1 MTLKQ
6 LEEKIPYMKSVVY
19 AQNKAIIVY
28 EDESCHHIIMPE
40 RVCNMLELKLLED
53 IKLRTK
59 IRFNPEPKERK
70 RPAKPPRIS
79 KPFDRGLVIEMY
91 NNNREYR
98 EMSKAT
104 GLALGTI
111 SGVIREMIWNGEI
124 KKRLKL
130 QKFDQYI
137 LDNLETKTQVEI
149 AQDLGLKV
157 RYIYDRKVK
166 LKKMGV
172 LK

>member
-6 LEEKIPYMKSVVY
+6 LEEKIPYMLSITY
-19 AQNKAIIVY
+19 AQGKAIVVY
-28 EDESCHHIIMPE
+28 EDESCHHIKMQE

-53 IKLRTK
+53 MKLRTK
-59 IRFNPEPKERK
+59 IRFNSEPRDRK
-70 RPAKPPRIS
+70 RPVKPPRIS

-91 NNNREYR
+91 NNNRKYR
-98 EMSKAT
+98 KMAKAT

-124 KKRLKL
+124 EKRVKL
-130 QKFDQYI
+130 QKYDQYI
-137 LDNLETKTQVEI
+137 LDNLQTKTQVEI
-149 AQDLGLKV
+149 AKNLGLKV